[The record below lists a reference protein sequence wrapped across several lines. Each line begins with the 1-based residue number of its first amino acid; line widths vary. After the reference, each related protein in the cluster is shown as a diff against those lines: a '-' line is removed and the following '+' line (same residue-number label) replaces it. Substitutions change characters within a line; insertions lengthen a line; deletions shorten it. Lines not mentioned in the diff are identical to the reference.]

1 MLFCYLIASQQ
12 VYSSH
17 SLSPALHSTTL
28 VMTPRCVCL
37 LYVPMFVCVNTV
49 CVVCESLCVCVCVCV
64 CVCKQCWWCFFVVC
78 VSLCVCVCVCVCS
91 HLQLRTSPTCLR
103 SRERSVCSRRWTTS
117 AKSSRRR
124 WIRGGRH
131 HGHCCTRTR

>member
-28 VMTPRCVCL
+28 IMTPRCVCL

-49 CVVCESLCVCVCVCV
+49 CGVCESLCVCVCVCV
-64 CVCKQCWWCFFVVC
+64 CACVLSVSVVC
-78 VSLCVCVCVCVCS
+78 LLVCVCLCVCVCV
-91 HLQLRTSPTCLR
+91 LCL
-103 SRERSVCSRRWTTS
+103 VFVFLLVV
-117 AKSSRRR
+117 
-124 WIRGGRH
+124 
-131 HGHCCTRTR
+131 